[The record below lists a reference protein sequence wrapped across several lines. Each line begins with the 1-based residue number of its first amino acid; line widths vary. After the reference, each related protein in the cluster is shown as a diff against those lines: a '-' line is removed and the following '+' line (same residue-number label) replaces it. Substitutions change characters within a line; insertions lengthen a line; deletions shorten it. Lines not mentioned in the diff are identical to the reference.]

1 MPKKRWIDKKSAQ
14 TFTLVH
20 RSQQDPLIHDA
31 DASQMVF
38 KEIATPNVPLQPLPH
53 QTQQPSSRSYGSRS
67 SNFSSASSAISTG
80 SGTSRIKNISD
91 LESEYGFSSRANEGE
106 AALYGIYYDD
116 TEYDYM
122 QHMRDIGVSSE
133 AVFIPAE
140 ASSKQKP
147 KNKKGKAAVIP
158 EEDEAEFLEK
168 HKGKKTL
175 DELLEEDSEAK
186 NGGKTKRVELPAEVL
201 PSGGVLKRNYQ
212 DQQDVPDAIA
222 GFKPDLDPRLREV
235 LEALEDEAYVEDEE
249 DFFSEIAKSGQVEE
263 FEFERSAD
271 FFDDDDDEGEDDGWE
286 SDVTEKAYQVT
297 STSTTAAAA
306 RKEISVGDLPDPE
319 TVGADE
325 TAIGA
330 AEENEAWQR
339 EFAKFKKDKKK
350 PAAGLEG
357 VSSIAGRTTNTAISF
372 GGDDL
377 ASLVSSFNNRKLKK
391 KGVPSSARTMTTSYS
406 MSSSALFRT
415 EGLTTL
421 DDRFDRIEEEYA
433 RDEEDE
439 EDMVSQSSVLSN
451 APERQDFGNILDEFL
466 DSYSTTG
473 RRNQRVRRGKQQTG
487 MEQLDDIRKG
497 LGKPKLTP
505 KSALVSVP
513 RS

>member
-31 DASQMVF
+31 EASQMVF
-38 KEIATPNVPLQPLPH
+38 KEIATPNVPLAAP
-53 QTQQPSSRSYGSRS
+53 TPSSSSSQKYRS
-67 SNFSSASSAISTG
+67 SNFSSASSTISTG
-80 SGTSRIKNISD
+80 SRVKNISD

-140 ASSKQKP
+140 SVTKQ
-147 KNKKGKAAVIP
+147 KNKKGKAPVIP
-158 EEDEAEFLEK
+158 EEDEEEFLEK

-175 DELLEEDSEAK
+175 EELLEEDTNAK
-186 NGGKTKRVELPAEVL
+186 NGGMTKKVQLPAEIL
-201 PSGGVLKRNYQ
+201 PSGGYLKRNYQ

-235 LEALEDEAYVEDEE
+235 LEALEDEAYVENDEE
-249 DFFSEIAKSGQVEE
+249 ENFFTEIAKSGQVEE

-271 FFDDDDDEGEDDGWE
+271 FFDEDEDDEGWE
-286 SDVTEKAYQVT
+286 SDVTEKAYQI
-297 STSTTAAAA
+297 SSTAA
-306 RKEISVGDLPDPE
+306 KQPEIPIGDFPDPS

-325 TAIGA
+325 TATAA
-330 AEENEAWQR
+330 AEDNEAWQR

-350 PAAGLEG
+350 PNFREDL
-357 VSSIAGRTTNTAISF
+357 SSVGGKTTSTAMSF

-391 KGVPSSARTMTTSYS
+391 KGVPSSARSMTSSYS

-451 APERQDFGNILDEFL
+451 APERQDFNNILDEFL

-473 RRNQRVRRGKQQTG
+473 RRNQRVRRGKQQSG

-497 LGKPKLTP
+497 LGKPRLAS
-505 KSALVSVP
+505 KS
-513 RS
+513 

>member
-31 DASQMVF
+31 EASQMVF
-38 KEIATPNVPLQPLPH
+38 KEIATPNVPLQPVPPSSS
-53 QTQQPSSRSYGSRS
+53 QPSSSRSRS
-67 SNFSSASSAISTG
+67 SNFSSASSTISTG
-80 SGTSRIKNISD
+80 SRIKNISD
-91 LESEYGFSSRANEGE
+91 LESEYGFKSRANEGE

-140 ASSKQKP
+140 APSKQ
-147 KNKKGKAAVIP
+147 KNKKGKAPVIP
-158 EEDEAEFLEK
+158 GEDEEEFNEK

-175 DELLEEDSEAK
+175 EELLEEDTNAK
-186 NGGKTKRVELPAEVL
+186 NGGQTKRVQLPAEVL
-201 PSGGVLKRNYQ
+201 PSGGVLKRSYQ
-212 DQQDVPDAIA
+212 DQQDVPDVIA

-235 LEALEDEAYVEDEE
+235 LEALEDEAYVESEEE
-249 DFFSEIAKSGQVEE
+249 DFFTEIAKSGQVEE

-271 FFDDDDDEGEDDGWE
+271 FFDDDEEGDDGWE
-286 SDVTEKAYQVT
+286 SDVTEKAYQIS
-297 STSTTAAAA
+297 STNAA
-306 RKEISVGDLPDPE
+306 RREVEVGDLPDPE
-319 TVGADE
+319 MVGADE

-330 AEENEAWQR
+330 AEDNEDWQK

-350 PAAGLEG
+350 PAFRGEGL
-357 VSSIAGRTTNTAISF
+357 SSIGGKTTSTAMSF
-372 GGDDL
+372 GADDL

-391 KGVPSSARTMTTSYS
+391 KGVPSSARSMTSSYS

-433 RDEEDE
+433 RDEEED
-439 EDMVSQSSVLSN
+439 DMVSQSSVLSS
-451 APERQDFGNILDEFL
+451 APERQDFNNILDEFL

-473 RRNQRVRRGKQQTG
+473 KRNQRVRRGKQQSG

-497 LGKPKLTP
+497 LGKPRLAS
-505 KSALVSVP
+505 KS
-513 RS
+513 

>member
-38 KEIATPNVPLQPLPH
+38 KEIATPNVPLQPVP
-53 QTQQPSSRSYGSRS
+53 QSSQPSSSKYRGGS
-67 SNFSSASSAISTG
+67 SNFSSASSTISTG
-80 SGTSRIKNISD
+80 SKIKNISD

-140 ASSKQKP
+140 TQTKQ
-147 KNKKGKAAVIP
+147 KNKKGKAPIIP
-158 EEDEAEFLEK
+158 EEDEEEFNEK

-175 DELLEEDSEAK
+175 EELLEEDTNAK
-186 NGGKTKRVELPAEVL
+186 NGGQTKRVQLPEEVL
-201 PSGGVLKRNYQ
+201 PSGGFLKRSYQ

-235 LEALEDEAYVEDEE
+235 LEALEDEAYVEEEE
-249 DFFSEIAKSGQVEE
+249 DFFSEIAKSGPIEE

-271 FFDDDDDEGEDDGWE
+271 FFDDDEGDDGWE
-286 SDVTEKAYQVT
+286 SDVTEKAYQIS
-297 STSTTAAAA
+297 STNAV
-306 RKEISVGDLPDPE
+306 RRDVEVGDLPDPE
-319 TVGADE
+319 MVGADE
-325 TAIGA
+325 TAVGA
-330 AEENEAWQR
+330 AEDNEDWQR

-350 PAAGLEG
+350 PAFRDEGL
-357 VSSIAGRTTNTAISF
+357 SSVGGKTTSTAMSF

-391 KGVPSSARTMTTSYS
+391 KGVPSSARSMTSSYS

-433 RDEEDE
+433 RDEEED
-439 EDMVSQSSVLSN
+439 DMVSQSSVLSN
-451 APERQDFGNILDEFL
+451 APERQDFNNILDEFL

-473 RRNQRVRRGKQQTG
+473 KRNQRVRRGKQESG

-497 LGKPKLTP
+497 LGKPRLA
-505 KSALVSVP
+505 S

>member
-1 MPKKRWIDKKSAQ
+1 MPKQRWIDKKSAQ

-31 DASQMVF
+31 EASQMVF
-38 KEIATPNVPLQPLPH
+38 KEIATPNVPLPPPPPS
-53 QTQQPSSRSYGSRS
+53 QPSYSKYRG
-67 SNFSSASSAISTG
+67 SNFSSASSSISTA
-80 SGTSRIKNISD
+80 SSRIKNISD
-91 LESEYGFSSRANEGE
+91 LESEYGFKSRANEGE

-122 QHMRDIGVSSE
+122 QHMRDIGVTSE

-140 ASSKQKP
+140 ATSKQ
-147 KNKKGKAAVIP
+147 KNKKGKGPVIP
-158 EEDEAEFLEK
+158 EEDEEEFNEK
-168 HKGKKTL
+168 NKGKKTL
-175 DELLEEDSEAK
+175 EELLEEDTNAK
-186 NGGKTKRVELPAEVL
+186 NGGLTKKVQLPAEVL
-201 PSGGVLKRNYQ
+201 PSGGFLKRNYQ

-235 LEALEDEAYVEDEE
+235 LEALEDEAYVEEEE

-271 FFDDDDDEGEDDGWE
+271 FFDDDEGDDDGWE
-286 SDVTEKAYQVT
+286 SDVTEKAYQVS
-297 STSTTAAAA
+297 STNAV
-306 RKEISVGDLPDPE
+306 RKDVEVGDLPDPE
-319 TVGADE
+319 MVGADE
-325 TAIGA
+325 TAVGA
-330 AEENEAWQR
+330 AEDNEDWQK

-350 PAAGLEG
+350 PAFRDEGL
-357 VSSIAGRTTNTAISF
+357 SSVGGKTTSTAMSF
-372 GGDDL
+372 GADDL

-391 KGVPSSARTMTTSYS
+391 KGVPSSARSMASSYS

-433 RDEEDE
+433 REDEED
-439 EDMVSQSSVLSN
+439 DMVSQSSVLSN
-451 APERQDFGNILDEFL
+451 APERQDFNNILDEFL

-473 RRNQRVRRGKQQTG
+473 KRHQRVRRGKQQTG
-487 MEQLDDIRKG
+487 MEQLDEIRKG
-497 LGKPKLTP
+497 LGKPKLA
-505 KSALVSVP
+505 S